1 MHPLRIDNGPRK
13 TERVEVCTSS
23 TQRFENIGLDVSEII
38 VSFLAIWRNLEFGKG
53 LPAQEHTPLLD
64 TPLQQQQQ
72 LSFLGFH

>member
-13 TERVEVCTSS
+13 TERVEVWTSS

-53 LPAQEHTPLLD
+53 LLAQEHTPLLD
-64 TPLQQQQQ
+64 TP
-72 LSFLGFH
+72 